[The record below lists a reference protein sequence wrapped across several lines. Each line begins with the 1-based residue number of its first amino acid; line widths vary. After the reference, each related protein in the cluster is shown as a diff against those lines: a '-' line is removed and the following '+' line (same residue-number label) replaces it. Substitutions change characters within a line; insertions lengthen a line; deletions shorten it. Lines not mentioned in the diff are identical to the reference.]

1 MLVLLLA
8 CNVCIKQ
15 NCDTCLVVLKL
26 LTCSRLGSRFAT
38 TGTCPPGFR
47 PRWPSCTTNSI
58 ASLPTHTALLPADAA
73 KAFRELRVRPGRAA
87 SPLRAG
93 GGGEQREQR
102 ERGGGLPERPPSPKK
117 RKASYNIDKE
127 FILKDDK
134 VKRNTGAAGGG
145 MVGGLAA
152 TMSGALLG
160 PADAVFVPMRVCA
173 FASLLLPPQQAAG
186 LSRDGR
192 EPLMWR
198 VHCHPASFSSCP
210 D

>member
-15 NCDTCLVVLKL
+15 NCDCLVVLKL

-134 VKRNTGAAGGG
+134 VKRNTGAGGAGRADGLSGRCMDGRVVGMEGGG
-145 MVGGLAA
+145 MAGCG
-152 TMSGALLG
+152 MPLLV
-160 PADAVFVPMRVCA
+160 A
-173 FASLLLPPQQAAG
+173 QQAAAG
-186 LSRDGR
+186 QPEAG
-192 EPLMWR
+192 WIGF
-198 VHCHPASFSSCP
+198 HASMAAGQP
-210 D
+210 V